1 MRDDDFFIPRNQRD
15 HLTELLTTT
24 IPGVLE
30 DLIVT
35 AARQDRISR
44 PELSQ
49 TRKPK
54 RPESRPPLNFEAA
67 GVEIELHAALVGAV
81 RLMCESRGV
90 DYDGNPTTL
99 GLCGWLQRNVTA
111 IALTEGAEDI
121 YHSIDMATKAAL
133 RAVDH
138 RPILEH
144 YVGTCV
150 ACDGDL
156 YARRSD
162 TLYACRCGTTVTKL
176 AQDERILN
184 ELEGRNYT
192 AQELVD
198 LVRAGD
204 LGEAGD
210 GIVPGRVGAAMRS
223 PIEHIVTAYLVPCTS
238 EPVERARCT
247 CGWSYRGAT
256 GHRRELLHAIET
268 HDRIPAPAGMIY
280 KEDS

>member
-1 MRDDDFFIPRNQRD
+1 MRDDDFFIPQHQRD

-198 LVRAGD
+198 LVRD
-204 LGEAGD
+204 RLGLK
-210 GIVPGRVGAAMRS
+210 IRVNAIYELERRK
-223 PIEHIVTAYLVPCTS
+223 VN
-238 EPVERARCT
+238 PVEPRGYRVSHSGRRVAMFNAGEVFAVLRARQK
-247 CGWSYRGAT
+247 SQVA
-256 GHRRELLHAIET
+256 
-268 HDRIPAPAGMIY
+268 
-280 KEDS
+280 